1 MDDKD
6 GKHLAETLRVL
17 GEAEAWAARTSAD
30 AARLRPAPGSSLRGD
45 DDQAFPYALSHAVW
59 DALDHAVDHLT
70 CLQALLRDARVIHRF
85 APYALVRGA
94 LENACAAVWMLEP
107 PRRADRLA
115 RRLRL
120 AIDDVRNGEQ
130 ARQLTG
136 QQGPR
141 TRKDRLDD
149 IAAIAT
155 RAGLE
160 EEALKNRVSYTEIVK
175 AVDASGVPGS
185 LIEFSWKIC
194 SGLTHGDSWAAWS
207 ASRMTQMP
215 SPVQDGV
222 ATLKM
227 EASLSLLMQMT
238 TLAVR
243 LTGRGWQLHDQRCQS
258 PYLSSAI
265 AACNTLV
272 TFVHDRAEP
281 VPRRRSQ
288 EDGTATKLQTQRWI
302 ISARGCLS

>member
-1 MDDKD
+1 M
-6 GKHLAETLRVL
+6 AETLRVL
-17 GEAEAWAARTSAD
+17 GEAEDWAARTSAE
-30 AARLRPAPGSSLRGD
+30 AARLRPAPRSSLRGD
-45 DDQAFPYALSHAVW
+45 DHQAFPYALSHAVW
-59 DALDHAVDHLT
+59 DAVNHLT

-141 TRKDRLDD
+141 SKKDRLDEISA
-149 IAAIAT
+149 IAA
-155 RAGLE
+155 RAGLH
-160 EEALKNRVSYTEIVK
+160 EEALKNRASYSEIVK
-175 AVDASGVPGS
+175 AVDASGPPGS
-185 LIEFSWKIC
+185 LIELSWKIC

-215 SPVQDGV
+215 SPAQDGV

-227 EASLSLLMQMT
+227 EANVSLLMQMT

-243 LTGRGWQLHDQRCQS
+243 LTGRGWQLHDRRCQP
-258 PYLSSAI
+258 PY
-265 AACNTLV
+265 
-272 TFVHDRAEP
+272 
-281 VPRRRSQ
+281 
-288 EDGTATKLQTQRWI
+288 
-302 ISARGCLS
+302 

>member
-1 MDDKD
+1 MDDED
-6 GKHLAETLRVL
+6 GKYLAETLRVL
-17 GEAEAWAARTSAD
+17 GEAEAWAARTAAE

-136 QQGPR
+136 QQGPCS
-141 TRKDRLDD
+141 KQDRL
-149 IAAIAT
+149 
-155 RAGLE
+155 G
-160 EEALKNRVSYTEIVK
+160 
-175 AVDASGVPGS
+175 
-185 LIEFSWKIC
+185 
-194 SGLTHGDSWAAWS
+194 
-207 ASRMTQMP
+207 
-215 SPVQDGV
+215 
-222 ATLKM
+222 
-227 EASLSLLMQMT
+227 
-238 TLAVR
+238 
-243 LTGRGWQLHDQRCQS
+243 
-258 PYLSSAI
+258 
-265 AACNTLV
+265 AC
-272 TFVHDRAEP
+272 
-281 VPRRRSQ
+281 
-288 EDGTATKLQTQRWI
+288 
-302 ISARGCLS
+302 

>member
-1 MDDKD
+1 MDDED
-6 GKHLAETLRVL
+6 GKYLAETLRVL
-17 GEAEAWAARTSAD
+17 GEAEAWAARTAAE

-141 TRKDRLDD
+141 SKQDRLDQ
-149 IAAIAT
+149 IAAIAA
-155 RAGLE
+155 RAGLDE
-160 EEALKNRVSYTEIVK
+160 QALKNRVSYTEIVK

-207 ASRMTQMP
+207 ASRMTQMT
-215 SPVQDGV
+215 SPVRDGV

-265 AACNTLV
+265 A
-272 TFVHDRAEP
+272 D
-281 VPRRRSQ
+281 
-288 EDGTATKLQTQRWI
+288 ATR
-302 ISARGCLS
+302 

>member
-1 MDDKD
+1 M
-6 GKHLAETLRVL
+6 
-17 GEAEAWAARTSAD
+17 
-30 AARLRPAPGSSLRGD
+30 
-45 DDQAFPYALSHAVW
+45 
-59 DALDHAVDHLT
+59 
-70 CLQALLRDARVIHRF
+70 IHRF

-94 LENACAAVWMLEP
+94 LENASAAVWILEP

-141 TRKDRLDD
+141 SKQDRLDQ
-149 IAAIAT
+149 IAAIAA
-155 RAGLE
+155 RAGLAE
-160 EEALKNRVSYTEIVK
+160 DALKNRVSYTEIVK
-175 AVDASGVPGS
+175 AVDASGAPGS

-243 LTGRGWQLHDQRCQS
+243 LTGRGWQLHDNAQVRSSLLHVTRRPWLRKGYHTRS
-258 PYLSSAI
+258 PVI
-265 AACNTLV
+265 FPTV
-272 TFVHDRAEP
+272 PRP
-281 VPRRRSQ
+281 PRRRSQ
-288 EDGTATKLQTQRWI
+288 EPGRRI
-302 ISARGCLS
+302 GV

>member
-1 MDDKD
+1 MDED
-6 GKHLAETLRVL
+6 GKYLAETLRVL
-17 GEAEAWAARTSAD
+17 SEAENWAARTSAE
-30 AARLRPAPGSSLRGD
+30 AARLRPAPRSSLRGD

-59 DALDHAVDHLT
+59 DALDHAVDHLI
-70 CLQALLRDARVIHRF
+70 CLLALLRDARVIHRF

-120 AIDDVRNGEQ
+120 AIADVRNGEQ

-141 TRKDRLDD
+141 SKKDRLDQ

-155 RAGLE
+155 RAGLHD
-160 EEALKNRVSYTEIVK
+160 EALKNKASYTEIVE
-175 AVDASGVPGS
+175 AVDASGPPGS
-185 LIEFSWKIC
+185 LIELSWKIC

-215 SPVQDGV
+215 SLVQDGV

-227 EASLSLLMQMT
+227 EANLSLLMQMT

-243 LTGRGWQLHDQRCQS
+243 LTGRGWQLHDQRCQP
-258 PYLSSAI
+258 PY
-265 AACNTLV
+265 
-272 TFVHDRAEP
+272 
-281 VPRRRSQ
+281 
-288 EDGTATKLQTQRWI
+288 
-302 ISARGCLS
+302 

>member
-1 MDDKD
+1 MDEED
-6 GKHLAETLRVL
+6 GKYLAEILRVL
-17 GEAEAWAARTSAD
+17 GEAEGWAARTSTE

-70 CLQALLRDARVIHRF
+70 CLQALLRDAKVIHRF

-94 LENACAAVWMLEP
+94 LENASAAVWLLQP
-107 PRRADRLA
+107 PRRADRLS

-120 AIDDVRNGEQ
+120 AIEDVRNGEQ
-130 ARQLTG
+130 AREMTG

-141 TRKDRLDD
+141 SKQERLGQITA
-149 IAAIAT
+149 IAAS
-155 RAGLE
+155 AGLDKE
-160 EEALKNRVSYTEIVK
+160 SLKNRLSYTEIVR
-175 AVDASGVPGS
+175 AMDASGPAGS
-185 LIEFSWKIC
+185 LTELSWKIC

-222 ATLKM
+222 ATFKI
-227 EASLSLLMQMT
+227 EANLRPLMQMT

-258 PYLSSAI
+258 PYL
-265 AACNTLV
+265 N
-272 TFVHDRAEP
+272 P
-281 VPRRRSQ
+281 VM
-288 EDGTATKLQTQRWI
+288 QT
-302 ISARGCLS
+302 

>member
-1 MDDKD
+1 MDDED
-6 GKHLAETLRVL
+6 GKYLAETLRVL
-17 GEAEAWAARTSAD
+17 GEAEAWAARTAAE

-136 QQGPR
+136 QQGPCS
-141 TRKDRLDD
+141 KQDRLDQ
-149 IAAIAT
+149 IAAIAA
-155 RAGLE
+155 RAGLDE
-160 EEALKNRVSYTEIVK
+160 QALKNRVSYTEIVK

-185 LIEFSWKIC
+185 LIE
-194 SGLTHGDSWAAWS
+194 
-207 ASRMTQMP
+207 
-215 SPVQDGV
+215 
-222 ATLKM
+222 
-227 EASLSLLMQMT
+227 
-238 TLAVR
+238 
-243 LTGRGWQLHDQRCQS
+243 
-258 PYLSSAI
+258 
-265 AACNTLV
+265 
-272 TFVHDRAEP
+272 
-281 VPRRRSQ
+281 
-288 EDGTATKLQTQRWI
+288 
-302 ISARGCLS
+302 